1 MAGFLAQ
8 YSDLYQADR
17 HKDLDPLKTAEVS
30 LVRKSSTFLTG
41 KLARGIKGRVHPV
54 SRQISNGIER
64 IQTIEERRGDS
75 SFFRDEDV
83 SSAQRMTEE
92 PGDVARK
99 PIIYKELKTNEVLT
113 PPKAKLLLTARRKR

>member
-1 MAGFLAQ
+1 MGRLAPFRDN
-8 YSDLYQADR
+8 S
-17 HKDLDPLKTAEVS
+17 
-30 LVRKSSTFLTG
+30 LTG
-41 KLARGIKGRVHPV
+41 
-54 SRQISNGIER
+54 
-64 IQTIEERRGDS
+64 QTIAERKGDS
-75 SFFRDEDV
+75 SFFWDEDV